1 MCELN
6 RKQYGIQKNEC
17 TCNVIALDTDTMS
30 PDVLFFLIE
39 LKHNII
45 SAWGSLRTADS

>member
-17 TCNVIALDTDTMS
+17 TCNVIVLDTDTLS
-30 PDVLFFLIE
+30 LDVLFFLTV
-39 LKHNII
+39 LKHTI
-45 SAWGSLRTADS
+45 SSLP